1 MQNRISTLT
10 PSNVAQV
17 IIPNNR
23 QASLFIRLGA
33 TLDDGVNKSTLTE
46 FVVVD
51 IQCDGSGNL
60 SAHFS
65 TQSSQ
70 VRAASTVPFSLAWSV
85 SSTVSPA
92 VLTAQVTGYSG
103 GTAEGELRFDI
114 FDVWGNDIEE
124 L

>member
-1 MQNRISTLT
+1 MQHSITTLI
-10 PSNVAQV
+10 PSDVARV

-33 TLDDGVNKSTLTE
+33 TLDDGTNRSTLTE
-46 FVVVD
+46 LVVVD
-51 IQCDGSGNL
+51 IDCDASGNL
-60 SAHFS
+60 SAHFA

-85 SSTVSPA
+85 SSSVSPA
-92 VLTAQVTGYSG
+92 VLTAQVVGYSG

-114 FDVWGNDIEE
+114 FDAWGNDIEE